1 MAAATLGCSVTCVT
15 MGMPSA
21 HVSAMQHAASKR
33 GVDPSRFKVCQ
44 TSLPEF
50 AEAHLDPAG
59 LSKANVHHQSILSK
73 ANVHHQSI
81 LKEGDQAPSDVLH
94 LHLNQP
100 PLGYNV
106 LLMDVVEG
114 GGQLRQGVIQ
124 DIRLAWESLLLPAAK
139 APVHVHV
146 HVHVHVTPQR
156 ATLIMDHNSNP
167 NLNPNLGPPAKSNC
181 DSGSDRLPIY
191 YSSEWCG

>member
-50 AEAHLDPAG
+50 AEAHLDAQQYLHMEAHLDAHG
-59 LSKANVHHQSILSK
+59 GLSK

-146 HVHVHVTPQR
+146 TPQR